1 MRMETEGHALMNAEQ
16 PKATA
21 NFRSR
26 VRATAAQLVPAPV
39 AAFWA
44 RKDVQAVWEWVKEP
58 LYAIVLMF
66 AFTSIV
72 VQPFYVPSGS
82 MEPTLAIGDAVLAA
96 KFPYGYTRYS
106 LPFDYIFLGES
117 KSAPKPVLAHLPTVG
132 DVIVFR
138 LPRDP
143 KITFVKRVVG
153 LPGDH
158 IQVKGGMLWING
170 KELPR
175 KWAGL
180 ASDEDEA
187 GGEAMVPT
195 YIETLPNGRTHRI
208 FKRVAAG
215 SESAP
220 QEYAANNTQEFVVPE
235 GHVFMMGDNR
245 DNSCD
250 SRFPMEVCGVGY
262 VPVGNLV
269 GRAFIVIGSVDFKNA
284 GSPLEW
290 PLYFRFSRLLTL
302 VR

>member
-1 MRMETEGHALMNAEQ
+1 MNSEQ
-16 PKATA
+16 SKPRADFFA
-21 NFRSR
+21 RL
-26 VRATAAQLVPAPV
+26 RATVAQLVPAPV

-58 LYAIVLMF
+58 LYAVTLMF

-117 KSAPKPVLAHLPTVG
+117 KAPPKPVLGRLPTVG
-132 DVIVFR
+132 DVVVFR

-143 KITFVKRVVG
+143 KITFVKRVIG
-153 LPGDH
+153 LPGDRV
-158 IQVKGGMLWING
+158 QMKGGHLWING
-170 KELPR
+170 KELPL
-175 KWAGL
+175 KDAGL
-180 ASDEDEA
+180 ASNEDEY

-195 YIETLPNGRTHRI
+195 YIETLPNGKEHRI
-208 FKRVAAG
+208 FKRV
-215 SESAP
+215 ESGNENTP
-220 QEYAANNTQEFVVPE
+220 QEYLANNSQEFLVPD
-235 GHVFMMGDNR
+235 GHIFMMGDNR

-250 SRFPMEVCGVGY
+250 SRFPVEQCGVGF
-262 VPVGNLV
+262 VPAGNLV

-284 GSPLEW
+284 DGIWEW
-290 PLYFRFSRLLTL
+290 PLYFRFSRILNL